1 MSEKDVKEEVE
12 RFVTEHAGEVG
23 DEFTHRTSVIA
34 AAISQRVPVTME
46 DVSEVLDELEQSGT
60 YRLSR
65 DGKYITVKRVG

>member
-1 MSEKDVKEEVE
+1 MSEKDVKEQVE
-12 RFVTEHAGEVG
+12 RFVTEHASEVG

-34 AAISQRVPVTME
+34 AAVSQRVPVTIE
-46 DVSEVLDELEQSGT
+46 DVAEVLDELEQSGT